1 MVRIGLTSNPSNLCI
16 ESMLLIKMKTRIAPL
31 AIITL
36 LSLFAPGLRAADPLR
51 LDALP
56 GPGSKIRI
64 EGTSSIH
71 DWQCEAPFVAG
82 YIEAGPNFPTAASHD
97 IKPGKVDAKAYAW
110 ITTRALK
117 SLTKE
122 GKPYEEKMDNIMYEK
137 LKVTQF
143 NRINYY

>member
-36 LSLFAPGLRAADPLR
+36 LSLFAPGLRAADTLR

-56 GPGSKIRI
+56 GAGSKIRI

-71 DWQCEAPFVAG
+71 DWQCEAPFVGG
-82 YIEAGPNFPTAASHD
+82 YVEAGPNFPTSASQEV
-97 IKPGKVDAKAYAW
+97 KPGKVDAKAYAS

-117 SLTKE
+117 STKE
-122 GKPYEEKMDNIMYEK
+122 AGNPYSEK
-137 LKVTQF
+137 T
-143 NRINYY
+143 